1 MSASSAQTIERVMSL
16 LGEMETSLDV
26 VKTRAE
32 EGRRRLISSARDEGD
47 RAKNGILQEASKISE
62 KKLRQIEI
70 KAEAE
75 AKKVLSKAD
84 ADVKGLKKKAENV
97 FDDAVQIVVKS
108 LLALD

>member
-1 MSASSAQTIERVMSL
+1 MDASSAQTIERVMSL
-16 LGEMETSLDV
+16 LGEMETNLDDV
-26 VKTRAE
+26 RTRAE
-32 EGRRRLISSARDEGD
+32 EGRQRLISSARDEGD
-47 RAKNGILQEASKISE
+47 RAKNAILQEASKISE